1 MDRFQEMQVFV
12 SVVDAASF
20 VRAAESLDMSKAAVS
35 RYISDLESRLGVR
48 LLHRTTRR
56 LSLTSEG
63 SLFYERCKSLLQGL
77 DEAERELSCSA
88 AEVGGV
94 LRINAPVSFGL
105 LYLASAWA
113 GFRKLYPNVQLDI
126 THSDRVVDLVEEG
139 YDLAIRIGQL
149 PNSSLISR
157 KLGTTGLVLC
167 ASPDYVR
174 HHPPLTSPEDLA
186 AHPLLSYSYASGG
199 NEWVFTDVDGA
210 VHTVRFQPAVRSNTG
225 DVCATLALEGQGITL
240 QPQFI
245 VSEHLRSGR
254 LVPLLPNYKARESG
268 VHVVYPTRQFLA
280 PKVRVLID
288 YLVEWFETPRW

>member
-56 LSLTSEG
+56 LSLTGEG
-63 SLFYERCKSLLQGL
+63 SLFYERCKSLLQEL

-94 LRINAPVSFGL
+94 LRINAPVSFGV

-149 PNSSLISR
+149 TSSSLISR
-157 KLGTTGLVLC
+157 RLGTTSLVLC
-167 ASPDYVR
+167 ASPEY
-174 HHPPLTSPEDLA
+174 LQKSPTVTCPDDLLN
-186 AHPLLSYSYASGG
+186 HSLLSYSYASGG
-199 NEWVFTDVDGA
+199 NEWHFTGPDSESQ
-210 VHTVRFQPAVRSNTG
+210 TIRFQPAVRSNTG

-254 LVPLLPNYKARESG
+254 LVPMLPEYTARESG
-268 VHVVYPTRQFLA
+268 VYVVYPTRQFLA

-288 YLVEWFETPRW
+288 FLVEWFETPRW